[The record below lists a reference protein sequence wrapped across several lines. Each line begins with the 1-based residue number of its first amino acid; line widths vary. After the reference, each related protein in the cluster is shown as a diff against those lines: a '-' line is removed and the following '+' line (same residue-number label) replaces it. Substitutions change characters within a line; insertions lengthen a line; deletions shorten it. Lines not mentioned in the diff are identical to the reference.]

1 MTGACGRTFR
11 TTKRRRLD
19 RRACDNHAL
28 HGLVTTFSSPTSR
41 STATTTALPA
51 FVAGAP
57 ADVRGTLVA
66 VHFRDERGFA
76 IFSLE
81 QADGSRV
88 RALGQLP
95 LEMTLRAVLRVGGTW
110 TRHAQ
115 FGWQVRADTFEL
127 IDRLDRR
134 GIVAFLVA
142 YTTHLGPIRAA
153 EAVER
158 FGDRV
163 FEVLRNSPEDL
174 CVIKGITPGRAR
186 VIRESFARVATIADI
201 DSWLRHVGLGK
212 ADARRVR
219 EAYGQDAAR
228 LVRENPYRLAD
239 DIHGIGFVT
248 ADSLRIMLGIAPTSP
263 FRLHAA
269 LKYILSAVARS
280 EGHTYLPLAEL
291 ADRTARQ
298 LDERRAATGRWDPDP
313 ELVAA
318 IRAYIPQF
326 AASEDA
332 RTELGASGDLAG
344 DDARLYGREL
354 YDAECLAATRLEQLL
369 GREAPLFKADE
380 LEVAMAK
387 AEQAHEI
394 VLEADQRRAIATA
407 LTSQVSI
414 ISGGPGVG
422 KTTSVRILVDLLEQ
436 RGVPYVLLSPTGKA
450 AKRLAEA
457 TLRDAYTIHRQLLSL
472 DRERERMKAKSRGA
486 EVELYL
492 PADAVIVDEASMVD
506 LPLLAWLLR
515 SVGPQTRL
523 IFVGDKDQ
531 LASVGP
537 GSVLRDL
544 IASDRVPV
552 TLLTVIKRQDEG
564 SPIVEAAHAI
574 NGGHLPVA
582 RSNAAGDLYILRA
595 KSASEDDGANAQRL
609 VVESA
614 VRLGAQVL
622 SPQHNSATGVT
633 ALNRSLQARL
643 NPPQPG
649 KPEVQA
655 SADVIFRLGDK
666 LIVGKN
672 NYQTLCFNGETGEI
686 VDIGPACL
694 TLRMEDAQGERLVDY
709 EREDWPQLQL
719 AYAITSHRA
728 QGSEWDNVVVVVSQS
743 HYMMLQRNL
752 LYTALTRARK
762 RAVIVVSGGLENKE
776 TGRIYKTALEVAV
789 ANDKIARR
797 YSGLAE
803 RLAGLIA
810 GVAGV
815 S

>member
-1 MTGACGRTFR
+1 MLCTGP
-11 TTKRRRLD
+11 
-19 RRACDNHAL
+19 
-28 HGLVTTFSSPTSR
+28 VTTFASPSR
-41 STATTTALPA
+41 RTPVATTTPLPT
-51 FVAGAP
+51 FVAGAQ
-57 ADVRGTLVA
+57 ADARGTLVA
-66 VHFRDERGFA
+66 VHFRDDRGFA

-81 QADGSRV
+81 QPDGSRM
-88 RALGQLP
+88 RALGYLP
-95 LEMTLRAVLRVGGTW
+95 PDVTLRAVVRVGGTW

-115 FGWQVRADTFEL
+115 YGWQVQVKTVEL
-127 IDRLDRR
+127 VDHLDRR
-134 GIVAFLVA
+134 GVVAFLVA
-142 YTTHLGPIRAA
+142 YTTHLGPVRAA

-163 FEVLRNSPEDL
+163 FEVIRERPEDL
-174 CVIKGITPGRAR
+174 CAIKGITPARAR
-186 VIRESFARVATIADI
+186 MVHESFAQVATIANV
-201 DSWLRHVGLGK
+201 DSWLRHIGLGK

-219 EAYGQDAAR
+219 EAYGDDAAR

-248 ADSLRIMLGIAPTSP
+248 ADSLRLMLGIAPTST

-269 LKYILSAVARS
+269 LKYVLSIVART
-280 EGHTYLPLAEL
+280 EGHVYLPFGDL

-298 LDERRAATGRWDPDP
+298 LDEQRATTGRWEPDP
-313 ELVAA
+313 QLVTA
-318 IRAYIPQF
+318 IRAYIPEF
-326 AASEDA
+326 ALTEDA
-332 RTELGASGDLAG
+332 RLEAGPSGDREA
-344 DDARLYGREL
+344 DDAHIYSREL
-354 YDAECLAATRLEQLL
+354 YDAECLAAERLAQLL
-369 GREAPLFKADE
+369 AQDAPLFNPDE
-380 LEVAMAK
+380 LESAISK
-387 AEQAHEI
+387 AENDHEI

-407 LTSQVSI
+407 LTRQVSI

-422 KTTSVRILVDLLEQ
+422 KTTSVRILVELLER

-450 AKRLAEA
+450 AKRLSEA
-457 TLRDAYTIHRQLLSL
+457 TLRDAYTIHRQLFSL
-472 DRERERMKAKSRGA
+472 DRQRQQMESQSRGPI
-486 EVELYL
+486 ELLL
-492 PADAVIVDEASMVD
+492 PGDAVIVDEASMVD

-544 IASDRVPV
+544 IASGRIPV
-552 TLLTVIKRQDEG
+552 TLLTVIKRQGEG

-574 NGGHLPVA
+574 NHGQLPVP
-582 RSNAAGDLYILRA
+582 RSTAAGDLYILRA
-595 KSASEDDGANAQRL
+595 KPAKDDDGAHAQRL

-622 SPQHNSATGVT
+622 SPQHTSSVGVS
-633 ALNRSLQARL
+633 ALNRALQARL

-649 KPEVQA
+649 KPEVHG
-655 SADVIFRLGDK
+655 STDVTFRLGDK
-666 LIVGKN
+666 LIVGRN

-686 VDIGPACL
+686 VEISPERL
-694 TLRMEDAQGERLVDY
+694 TLRMEDAQGERLVEYD
-709 EREDWPQLQL
+709 REDWPQLQL

-762 RAVIVVSGGLENKE
+762 RAVLIVSGGLENKQ
-776 TGRIYKTALEVAV
+776 TGRMFKTALEVAV

-803 RLAGLIA
+803 RLAGIIA
-810 GVAGV
+810 
-815 S
+815 